1 MRRSIILVDRISS
14 LIFSLNS
21 EITIGNSI
29 VVLFHHFQ
37 YMDLSV
43 HDMLSDTVICKC
55 SFLVSHPL
63 MVIHMWMCSS
73 RSEEGIYYAIDLG
86 GTSFRVMKLELGY
99 GSMVINKKVEY
110 RPVPEELTKGTSE
123 VIVII
128 CFTSLQ
134 DELFFSSCIIT
145 NFTLLAGLVRSNC
158 LSTKELHWKRG
169 WERWGKGTWFY
180 IFLPRQTSF
189 HILRVIN

>member
-1 MRRSIILVDRISS
+1 
-14 LIFSLNS
+14 
-21 EITIGNSI
+21 
-29 VVLFHHFQ
+29 
-37 YMDLSV
+37 
-43 HDMLSDTVICKC
+43 
-55 SFLVSHPL
+55 
-63 MVIHMWMCSS
+63 
-73 RSEEGIYYAIDLG
+73 
-86 GTSFRVMKLELGY
+86 MKLELGS

-158 LSTKELHWKRG
+158 LSSKEL
-169 WERWGKGTWFY
+169 Y
-180 IFLPRQTSF
+180 
-189 HILRVIN
+189 